1 MKDTGD
7 ETMRTVADNAMEQ
20 IFKLRYFADLRGE
33 IRLYGIATRQTDAFV
48 SYRKIYR

>member
-1 MKDTGD
+1 
-7 ETMRTVADNAMEQ
+7 MRAVADNAIEQ

-33 IRLYGIATRQTDAFV
+33 IRIYGIATHQTDAFV

>member
-1 MKDTGD
+1 MKDTSD
-7 ETMRTVADNAMEQ
+7 ETMRTVADDAIEH

-33 IRLYGIATRQTDAFV
+33 VQLYSIATRQTDAFV